1 MSNRGESVIL
11 PSNAVFLVHK
21 VGGTKAGRGSQ
32 WETRT
37 KSMRVAPDLAPHI
50 SVAVDGNNDSKPN
63 ANNTEGDSLEFVAYT
78 PGKRQQLTKRP
89 KEAKRSRRA
98 KRSATPPKERSI
110 VAMKKEPKLSRNP
123 SPMPPDLPV
132 ALVGHALLY
141 INFYFHSIAADSY
154 TLPCL
159 LFNPAKRDWFPKMME
174 DEAWRCIILSLS
186 ANTLASLTGSSS
198 NYVDSHSLLDEA
210 LRQLKS
216 RVASGSLPTDQ
227 TLGAISCLA
236 MWSNDQGNHDKA
248 WIHAQG
254 LAELVKLRG
263 GFSKI
268 DNRMRSKVYRGVFD
282 IAVDVDQPPLLDEG
296 LRDSPSREI
305 VSEDG
310 VDSESELVLSECR
323 IPPRL
328 SSIFHDITQLNAV
341 VDDAMTRNIKL
352 DTDSLYES
360 VFGLYN
366 RLLSCQSDRMS
377 DCDNGLRISL
387 ILYIKS
393 LTSNGRFNATS
404 MNLVRKLQAS
414 IQGCL
419 HSPNSL
425 TRWKLFIGSMAASDR
440 TTEQQWFFQH
450 SAATMA
456 ESDVASADGWVA
468 FQEELSSILW
478 VKPVHEAAGY
488 NLWLQIT
495 GAHSTL
501 S

>member
-11 PSNAVFLVHK
+11 PSNSVFLVHK
-21 VGGTKAGRGSQ
+21 VGGTKAGQGSQ

-37 KSMRVAPDLAPHI
+37 KSMRVAPNLAPCI
-50 SVAVDGNNDSKPN
+50 SVAGNGNNESKSTAINNEVN
-63 ANNTEGDSLEFVAYT
+63 APEFIAYT
-78 PGKRQQLTKRP
+78 PGKRQQLAKRP
-89 KEAKRSRRA
+89 KEIKRGRRTR
-98 KRSATPPKERSI
+98 RSATPPKDRSL
-110 VAMKKEPKLSRNP
+110 VSVKKEPRLSRNP
-123 SPMPPDLPV
+123 SPMPPELPV

-141 INFYFHSIAADSY
+141 INYYFHSIAADTY

-186 ANTLASLTGSSS
+186 ANALASLTGSPS

-227 TLGAISCLA
+227 TLGAIACLA
-236 MWSNDQGNHDKA
+236 MWSNHLGNHDKA

-254 LAELVKLRG
+254 LAELVKVRG
-263 GFSKI
+263 GFAKI

-282 IAVDVDQPPLLDEG
+282 IAVDVDKPPLLDEG

-310 VDSESELVLSECR
+310 LDSESELPLSECR
-323 IPPRL
+323 VPPRL
-328 SSIFHDITQLNAV
+328 SSIFHDITQLSAV

-352 DTDSLYES
+352 DTDTLYES

-366 RLLSCQSDRMS
+366 RLLSCQSDKMS
-377 DCDNGLRISL
+377 DCDNSLRISL

-393 LTSNGRFNATS
+393 LTSCGRFDATS
-404 MNLVRKLQAS
+404 VNLVRKLQAS
-414 IQGCL
+414 IQGCP
-419 HSPNSL
+419 HPPSPL
-425 TRWKLFIGSMAASDR
+425 TRWKLFIGGIAASDG
-440 TTEQQWFFQH
+440 TTEQQWFLQH
-450 SAATMA
+450 SATAM
-456 ESDVASADGWVA
+456 ASADCWMA

-478 VKPVHEAAGY
+478 IKPVLETAGY

-495 GAHSTL
+495 GANST
-501 S
+501 

>member
-37 KSMRVAPDLAPHI
+37 KSMRVAPDLAPRI
-50 SVAVDGNNDSKPN
+50 SVAVNGNNESKSN
-63 ANNTEGDSLEFVAYT
+63 ANTEGDALEFVAYT

-89 KEAKRSRRA
+89 REVKRGRRA
-98 KRSATPPKERSI
+98 KRSVTPPKDRSL
-110 VAMKKEPKLSRNP
+110 VSVKKEPMLSRNP
-123 SPMPPDLPV
+123 SPMPTELPV

-141 INFYFHSIAADSY
+141 INY
-154 TLPCL
+154 
-159 LFNPAKRDWFPKMME
+159 
-174 DEAWRCIILSLS
+174 SLS
-186 ANTLASLTGSSS
+186 ANALASLTGSPS

-254 LAELVKLRG
+254 LAELVKVRG
-263 GFSKI
+263 GFAKI

-305 VSEDG
+305 ISEDSLE
-310 VDSESELVLSECR
+310 SESELASSECR

-341 VDDAMTRNIKL
+341 VDDAMTRNVKL

-360 VFGLYN
+360 VFGIYN
-366 RLLSCQSDRMS
+366 RLLSCQSDKMS
-377 DCDNGLRISL
+377 DCDNSLRISL

-393 LTSNGRFNATS
+393 LTSGGRFNATS
-404 MNLVRKLQAS
+404 TNLVRKLQAS

-419 HSPNSL
+419 HSSSPL
-425 TRWKLFIGSMAASDR
+425 MRWKLWIGSLAASDG
-440 TTEQQWFFQH
+440 TTEQQWFLQH
-450 SAATMA
+450 SATAIA
-456 ESDVASADGWVA
+456 ESGMASADGWTV

-478 VKPVHEAAGY
+478 AKPVLEAAGH
-488 NLWLQIT
+488 NLWLRIM
-495 GAHSTL
+495 GANST
-501 S
+501 

>member
-37 KSMRVAPDLAPHI
+37 KSMRVAPDLAPRI
-50 SVAVDGNNDSKPN
+50 SVTVDRNNESKSN
-63 ANNTEGDSLEFVAYT
+63 ANSIDGDALEFVAYT
-78 PGKRQQLTKRP
+78 PGKRQQLTKRS
-89 KEAKRSRRA
+89 KEVKRGRRTKRSV
-98 KRSATPPKERSI
+98 TPPKDRSL
-110 VAMKKEPKLSRNP
+110 VSVKKEPRLSRNP
-123 SPMPPDLPV
+123 SPMPPELPV

-141 INFYFHSIAADSY
+141 INYYFHSIAADSY

-186 ANTLASLTGSSS
+186 ANALASLTGSPS

-254 LAELVKLRG
+254 LAELVKVRG
-263 GFSKI
+263 GFANI

-282 IAVDVDQPPLLDEG
+282 IAVDVDKPPLLDEG

-305 VSEDG
+305 ISEDSL
-310 VDSESELVLSECR
+310 DSESELASTECR
-323 IPPRL
+323 VPPRL
-328 SSIFHDITQLNAV
+328 SSIFHDITQLNTV

-352 DTDSLYES
+352 DTDNLYES

-366 RLLSCQSDRMS
+366 RLLSCQSDKMS
-377 DCDNGLRISL
+377 DCDNSLRISL

-393 LTSNGRFNATS
+393 LTSVGRFNATS

-419 HSPNSL
+419 HSPSPL
-425 TRWKLFIGSMAASDR
+425 TRWKLFIGSIAASDG
-440 TTEQQWFFQH
+440 TTEQQWFLQH
-450 SAATMA
+450 SAMA
-456 ESDVASADGWVA
+456 MGESDMASPDSWMT

-478 VKPVHEAAGY
+478 VKPVLEAAGY

-495 GAHSTL
+495 GANST
-501 S
+501 